1 MTRSIPVRSFLL
13 LFLLLPPAMGA
24 QEPASSSAASPAGV
38 QTALRL
44 ERRLL
49 SLDLVSYNE
58 IRERERRAREAVSAV
73 LGRLDQTLASEAM
86 SLGTLETL
94 RDQLA
99 AAREAAHTAE
109 ARLNSQLE
117 NLQERMRRIAVL
129 EGDSGPLRPADAL
142 TGRWRVTVLPQ
153 SFTATFDLRLNGT
166 VVSGTY
172 QIDGGGSGS
181 FRGSLAGGISGS
193 SGSTPRGARTAS
205 GKGLS
210 APIGLTTA
218 RGEPTSSGR
227 GSPRA
232 GSGPPCEKA
241 GADLLNK
248 DNLLF
253 LMGGLLIGFV
263 SAYLLFE
270 AMATRQPPRLTPALR
285 AQIVTGEDAAG
296 AGGPAGGP
304 TDARVAD
311 SGAMGGGAAPGG
323 PGGQGGPAMAE
334 IQQLRAFVEKNPN
347 DAQAVRKLADL
358 NFDIQNW
365 TRAAELYSHY
375 LELKPDDPDVM
386 TDLGI
391 TYRGTGKFDQALDQ
405 FHQSQKLAPDHWQSY
420 YNEVVVLAFDLKKL
434 DRAHQVLAQL
444 QQMQPANPDV
454 KKLADAVARQRT

>member
-1 MTRSIPVRSFLL
+1 
-13 LFLLLPPAMGA
+13 
-24 QEPASSSAASPAGV
+24 
-38 QTALRL
+38 
-44 ERRLL
+44 
-49 SLDLVSYNE
+49 
-58 IRERERRAREAVSAV
+58 
-73 LGRLDQTLASEAM
+73 
-86 SLGTLETL
+86 
-94 RDQLA
+94 
-99 AAREAAHTAE
+99 
-109 ARLNSQLE
+109 
-117 NLQERMRRIAVL
+117 
-129 EGDSGPLRPADAL
+129 
-142 TGRWRVTVLPQ
+142 
-153 SFTATFDLRLNGT
+153 
-166 VVSGTY
+166 
-172 QIDGGGSGS
+172 
-181 FRGSLAGGISGS
+181 
-193 SGSTPRGARTAS
+193 
-205 GKGLS
+205 
-210 APIGLTTA
+210 
-218 RGEPTSSGR
+218 
-227 GSPRA
+227 
-232 GSGPPCEKA
+232 
-241 GADLLNK
+241 LNK

-285 AQIVTGEDAAG
+285 AQIATGEDPAGAG

-311 SGAMGGGAAPGG
+311 SGAMGGGAPPAGG

-334 IQQLRAFVEKNPN
+334 IQQLRDFVEKNPN
-347 DAQAVRKLADL
+347 DPQAVRKLADL

-375 LELKPDDPDVM
+375 LELKPGDPDVM

>member
-1 MTRSIPVRSFLL
+1 
-13 LFLLLPPAMGA
+13 
-24 QEPASSSAASPAGV
+24 
-38 QTALRL
+38 
-44 ERRLL
+44 
-49 SLDLVSYNE
+49 
-58 IRERERRAREAVSAV
+58 
-73 LGRLDQTLASEAM
+73 
-86 SLGTLETL
+86 
-94 RDQLA
+94 
-99 AAREAAHTAE
+99 
-109 ARLNSQLE
+109 
-117 NLQERMRRIAVL
+117 
-129 EGDSGPLRPADAL
+129 
-142 TGRWRVTVLPQ
+142 
-153 SFTATFDLRLNGT
+153 
-166 VVSGTY
+166 
-172 QIDGGGSGS
+172 
-181 FRGSLAGGISGS
+181 
-193 SGSTPRGARTAS
+193 
-205 GKGLS
+205 
-210 APIGLTTA
+210 
-218 RGEPTSSGR
+218 
-227 GSPRA
+227 
-232 GSGPPCEKA
+232 
-241 GADLLNK
+241 LNK

-285 AQIVTGEDAAG
+285 AQIATGEDPGG

-323 PGGQGGPAMAE
+323 AGQGGQGGPAMAE
-334 IQQLRAFVEKNPN
+334 IQQLRDFVEKNPN

-365 TRAAELYSHY
+365 SRAAELYSHY
-375 LELKPDDPDVM
+375 LELKPGDPDVM

-405 FHQSQKLAPDHWQSY
+405 FHRSQKLAPDHWQSY

>member
-1 MTRSIPVRSFLL
+1 
-13 LFLLLPPAMGA
+13 
-24 QEPASSSAASPAGV
+24 
-38 QTALRL
+38 
-44 ERRLL
+44 
-49 SLDLVSYNE
+49 
-58 IRERERRAREAVSAV
+58 
-73 LGRLDQTLASEAM
+73 
-86 SLGTLETL
+86 
-94 RDQLA
+94 
-99 AAREAAHTAE
+99 
-109 ARLNSQLE
+109 
-117 NLQERMRRIAVL
+117 
-129 EGDSGPLRPADAL
+129 
-142 TGRWRVTVLPQ
+142 
-153 SFTATFDLRLNGT
+153 
-166 VVSGTY
+166 
-172 QIDGGGSGS
+172 
-181 FRGSLAGGISGS
+181 
-193 SGSTPRGARTAS
+193 
-205 GKGLS
+205 
-210 APIGLTTA
+210 
-218 RGEPTSSGR
+218 
-227 GSPRA
+227 
-232 GSGPPCEKA
+232 
-241 GADLLNK
+241 LNK

-285 AQIVTGEDAAG
+285 AQIATGEDPAG
-296 AGGPAGGP
+296 AGAGGP

-311 SGAMGGGAAPGG
+311 SGAMGGGPGG
-323 PGGQGGPAMAE
+323 AGGQGGPAMAE
-334 IQQLRAFVEKNPN
+334 IQQLREFVEKNPN

-375 LELKPDDPDVM
+375 LELKPGDPDVM